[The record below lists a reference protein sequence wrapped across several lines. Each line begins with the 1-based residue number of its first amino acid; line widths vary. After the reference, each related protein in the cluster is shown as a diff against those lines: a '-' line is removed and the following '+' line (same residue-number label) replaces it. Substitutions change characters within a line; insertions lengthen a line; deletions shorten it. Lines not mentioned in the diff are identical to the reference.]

1 MLMPDFN
8 YYTIDPSPELKR
20 YVRCFWVFEG
30 RGIGSQPYVYR
41 SMADACAEMVFHYKA
56 RWDEIS
62 ATDQILPGTDNVAIL
77 QSPTGT
83 YKRFIT
89 GSDFGI
95 FGAYLYPYAIP
106 ELFKLS
112 SLELQNEMPSIADCL
127 GNDGNMLQE
136 KMLVA
141 DDNRERIS
149 ILSSYLIKRSRT
161 HPEPES
167 SIQACIKHLIHSR
180 VQLPIE
186 QTASMFCVSP
196 RQLERKFKTITGF
209 APKSFARI
217 SRFQHALRSYGS
229 SYKSLTELAYECGY
243 YDQSHFIHDFKKFS
257 GYEPGSYFS
266 GKAEGIEY
274 RES

>member
-1 MLMPDFN
+1 MQDFN
-8 YYTIDPSPELKR
+8 YYTIDPPPGLAR

-30 RGIGSQPYVYR
+30 KDLDGHPYVYR

-56 RWDEIS
+56 RWDGIS
-62 ATDQILPGTDNVAIL
+62 VNNEILPGKNNIAIL
-77 QSPTGT
+77 QSPAGT
-83 YKRFIT
+83 YQRFVT
-89 GSDFGI
+89 RENFGI

-112 SLELQNEMPSIADCL
+112 SLELQNEMPSISDCL
-127 GNDGNMLQE
+127 GNDGRVLQE
-136 KMLVA
+136 KIMQA
-141 DDNRERIS
+141 DNNHERVS
-149 ILSSYLIKRSRT
+149 ILSAWLTNRCGAYSN
-161 HPEPES
+161 HES
-167 SIQACIKHLIHSR
+167 PVQACIKHIIHSR

-186 QTASMFCVSP
+186 QTASLFCISA

-217 SRFQHALRSYGS
+217 SRFQHALHNYGS
-229 SYKSLTELAYECGY
+229 TYKSLTDIAYECGY

-257 GYEPGSYFS
+257 GYEPRAYFS

-274 RES
+274 RDS

>member
-1 MLMPDFN
+1 MQDFN
-8 YYTIDPSPELKR
+8 YYTIDPPAELQQ

-30 RGIGSQPYVYR
+30 QGFDGEPYVYR

-56 RWDEIS
+56 RWDGICES
-62 ATDQILPGTDNVAIL
+62 NKKVPGKDTLAVL
-77 QSPTGT
+77 QSPTAT
-83 YKRFIT
+83 YKRFVT
-89 GSDFGI
+89 HGDFGI

-112 SLELQNEMPSIADCL
+112 SLELQNEMPSITDCL
-127 GNDGNMLQE
+127 GNEGNGLQE
-136 KMLVA
+136 RILA
-141 DDNRERIS
+141 ARNNHERVS
-149 ILSSYLIKRSRT
+149 ILSAYLIKRCRANAQ
-161 HPEPES
+161 PES
-167 SIQACIKHLIHSR
+167 SIQACIKHIIHSR

-186 QTASMFCVSP
+186 QTAALFCISA

-209 APKSFARI
+209 APKSFASI
-217 SRFQHALRSYGS
+217 SRFQHALHSYGS
-229 SYKSLTELAYECGY
+229 SYKNLTDIAYECGY
-243 YDQSHFIHDFKKFS
+243 FDQSHFIHDFKKFS